1 MLHDTRLDGF
11 GIRLEPASL
20 EHAADLWAL
29 TDDDL
34 WAGMTTPRPADA
46 EAYARH
52 LEAQRAA
59 PGTLAFTVID
69 DSDRRILGSTS
80 LYDLSIPQ
88 RRVEIG
94 STWYGRESWGGRT
107 NPAAKYL
114 LFRHAFETLGLA
126 RVALRCDARNTRSA
140 AAIRRL
146 GAVPEG
152 ILRAHRVAAD
162 GSRGDTAY
170 FSVLEEEWPAVA
182 AGLLARLGVDA
193 DGRDSTIGHAHR
205 T

>member
-1 MLHDTRLDGF
+1 MQHDIHLDGF
-11 GIRLEPASL
+11 GIRLEPVTADHAS
-20 EHAADLWAL
+20 DLWAL
-29 TDDDL
+29 TDDEL
-34 WAGMTTPRPADA
+34 WAGMTTPRPTDPAD
-46 EAYARH
+46 YARH
-52 LEAQRAA
+52 IVTQQET
-59 PGTLAFTVID
+59 PGMLAFAVID
-69 DSDRRILGSTS
+69 DTDGRILGSTS

-94 STWYGRESWGGRT
+94 STWYGRASWGGRT

-170 FSVLEEEWPAVA
+170 FSVVEEEWPAVA
-182 AGLLARLGVDA
+182 AGLLARLAAAG
-193 DGRDSTIGHAHR
+193 
-205 T
+205 